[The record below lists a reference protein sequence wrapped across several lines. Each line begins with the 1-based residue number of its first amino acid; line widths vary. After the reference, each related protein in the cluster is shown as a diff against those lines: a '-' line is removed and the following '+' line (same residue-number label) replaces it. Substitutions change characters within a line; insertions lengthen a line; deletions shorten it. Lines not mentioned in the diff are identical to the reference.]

1 MIRILALAALLAAA
15 PAHAAD
21 RSGAALF
28 AYHCAACHAAGPGHP
43 GTAAL
48 AYRDKGAEP
57 AVLTER
63 TDLTP
68 ELIAY
73 VIRNGINAMPYFRKT
88 EISDRDIASLSAWLV
103 RGKVPGRRPD

>member
-1 MIRILALAALLAAA
+1 MTRKLLILAALIGQPALAA
-15 PAHAAD
+15 D
-21 RSGAALF
+21 GAALF

-48 AYRDKGAEP
+48 DYRYKGAEP
-57 AVLTER
+57 PVLTDR

-68 ELIAY
+68 EMIAY

-88 EISDRDIASLSAWLV
+88 EISDQDIAALSAYLV
-103 RGKVPGRRPD
+103 HPRKARR